1 MKKSDYQI
9 IIKWVLYRFKLS
21 DLDTILSLGKF
32 KGEKINQILN
42 KQPSYI
48 NFALEN
54 IESVF
59 FRPELLKS
67 IKVNYP
73 NLFISKEAI
82 ANNEHKFKLWEE
94 RERIYNKKRRGI
106 NPDNHGL
113 EPNYSEDFFN
123 DSLDMDQQSESFYNT
138 VVDSGRNNYDY
149 EEEEDIFTPLPL
161 YTYAIEEEIYSMQ
174 LGKNKNGVSVIEL
187 FKYDKSEQNEFLF
200 ETILT
205 ENGLKIE
212 NLLNL
217 AIVKKNHVK
226 VVVKMNPEKTKIRK
240 NEDSL
245 GDSLPF

>member
-1 MKKSDYQI
+1 MNKLNYQI

-21 DLDTILSLGKF
+21 DLDTILSFGKY

-48 NFALEN
+48 NFAVEN
-54 IESVF
+54 IESIF

-73 NLFISKEAI
+73 SLFISKEAI

-94 RERIYNKKRRGI
+94 RERIYNKKRRST

-113 EPNYSEDFFN
+113 EPNDSEDFYN

-138 VVDSGRNNYDY
+138 VFDGGRNNYNY
-149 EEEEDIFTPLPL
+149 EEEEDIFLPL

-174 LGKNKNGVSVIEL
+174 LCKNKNGDSFIEL

-205 ENGLKIE
+205 ENGLKVE

-217 AIVKKNHVK
+217 AIVKKNNVK
-226 VVVKMNPEKTKIRK
+226 VVVKMIPEKTKIRK